1 MSRHNA
7 GEQAASYQ
15 RLFPCPPCRPMIR
28 NNKVFT
34 QSLSLENYIK
44 FYAVVQWYFV
54 NRFFA
59 VSVNVHIV
67 LLLISKISRRLQS
80 YSYNFMSKE
89 NKL

>member
-7 GEQAASYQ
+7 GEQAVSYQ

-44 FYAVVQWYFV
+44 
-54 NRFFA
+54 
-59 VSVNVHIV
+59 STEILHE
-67 LLLISKISRRLQS
+67 QS
-80 YSYNFMSKE
+80 E
-89 NKL
+89 NKKTIKHFCLFSESKVFLRNIL